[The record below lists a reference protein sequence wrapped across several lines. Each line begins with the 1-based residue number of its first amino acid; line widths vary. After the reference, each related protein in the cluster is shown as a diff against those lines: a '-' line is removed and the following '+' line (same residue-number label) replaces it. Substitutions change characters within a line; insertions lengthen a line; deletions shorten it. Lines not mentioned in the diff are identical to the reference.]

1 MVQYLNSL
9 DRVGDLRPELVHNQV
24 ELLECELRQLRLQ
37 LLLLREKFTII
48 LFFSFSSF
56 MFKQIQLNE
65 IPDFEMKYLILIL
78 QES

>member
-24 ELLECELRQLRLQ
+24 ELLECELRQLHLQ

-48 LFFSFSSF
+48 LFFLFLHSCLSKFN
-56 MFKQIQLNE
+56 L
-65 IPDFEMKYLILIL
+65 MKYLILIL

>member
-48 LFFSFSSF
+48 LFFLFLHPCLSKFN
-56 MFKQIQLNE
+56 L
-65 IPDFEMKYLILIL
+65 MKYLILK
-78 QES
+78 